1 MLSKLKA
8 FGKRIKE
15 EIEVYQLV
23 RKHKRT
29 PFLAKII
36 LWIAIG
42 YLFSPIDL
50 IPDFIPVLGSLD
62 DFILVPALVIL
73 ALRMIPKEVVEE
85 CRAKVQSEGKPIT
98 R

>member
-1 MLSKLKA
+1 MSGKLKA
-8 FGKRIKE
+8 FGKKIKE

-29 PFLAKII
+29 PFFAKIL

-62 DFILVPALVIL
+62 DFILVPILVIL

-85 CRAKVQSEGKPIT
+85 CRTKVKSAS
-98 R
+98 RAR